1 MTQSNS
7 CMKNLCICQLCDER
21 GMTMKKL
28 FTCLMLLLVLL
39 LPVAALAEGE
49 LPTEPFTWKQLATI
63 AGAAAMTLLIVQLLK
78 LPIDKVWKIPTRI
91 VVYVIALI
99 IMILAQIFTDGLT
112 VNTALLTVFN
122 AVIVA
127 LSAMGAYELTF
138 RKIDMKIPEGDEEAN
153 NNSEEQA

>member
-7 CMKNLCICQLCDER
+7 CMKSWFICQLCDER

-91 VVYVIALI
+91 VVYIIALI

-138 RKIDMKIPEGDEEAN
+138 RKIDMKIPEGDEE
-153 NNSEEQA
+153 SEQE

>member
-1 MTQSNS
+1 
-7 CMKNLCICQLCDER
+7 
-21 GMTMKKL
+21 MKKL
-28 FTCLMLLLVLL
+28 FTCLILLLVLL

-91 VVYVIALI
+91 VVYIIALI

-138 RKIDMKIPEGDEEAN
+138 RKIDMKIPEGDEE
-153 NNSEEQA
+153 SEQE